1 MIDYYL
7 HKKCP
12 LVMPTAKQKE
22 NVRCSGCIWLDKK
35 IHLCIF
41 RLKFP
46 RSVTVEEIK
55 NKINSVNEKQQN
67 NLSEPFRR
75 FINGWYLRRQNCS

>member
-12 LVMPTAKQKE
+12 LTNPAGRQLE
-22 NVRCSGCIWLDKK
+22 NNRCGGCVWLNKK
-35 IHLCIF
+35 ILPHKCFFAVVYPGEITLAEF
-41 RLKFP
+41 QGRL
-46 RSVTVEEIK
+46 EL
-55 NKINSVNEKQQN
+55 VNEKQQA

-75 FINGWYLRRQNCS
+75 FVL

>member
-7 HKKCP
+7 HNKCP

-22 NVRCSGCIWLDKK
+22 NIRCGGCVWLDKE

-46 RSVTVEEIK
+46 RSVKIK
-55 NKINSVNEKQQN
+55 EFNDRINSVNEEQQK

-75 FINGWYLRRQNCS
+75 FIE